1 MRFVGVLYSILTLAV
16 AWKLF
21 DHFENATGHKP
32 TNCQVYGN
40 KVSDLEFVGTASVP
54 RLCRADNRWS
64 LNLFECVALEAD
76 SAIA

>member
-21 DHFENATGHKP
+21 DHFKNATGHKP
-32 TNCQVYGN
+32 TNCRVYGN
-40 KVSDLEFVGTASVP
+40 KVSDLKLWDGIGSSPF
-54 RLCRADNRWS
+54 RADNRWS